1 MGSGAYCDVAA
12 SKDASSAAHGVTN
25 SRSAKGANRRVYL
38 ADSQGWAATFEFD
51 ETLRRNALKAVN
63 ALLGRGL
70 TLYML
75 SGDTQAAAGH
85 VAQQLG
91 LQNFHGDCSPE
102 DKLAFMKALQAK
114 GCKVMMVGDGLNDGP
129 TLAAADVSVA
139 IGAAVPL
146 AQAQSDLVIPGAQ
159 LFLLPAM
166 LSQAKSTLRIVR
178 QNLAWAAIYNASCV
192 PLALAGFLPAWLA
205 GLGMALSSL
214 LVIANAARLSQ
225 LKSGL

>member
-1 MGSGAYCDVAA
+1 
-12 SKDASSAAHGVTN
+12 
-25 SRSAKGANRRVYL
+25 
-38 ADSQGWAATFEFD
+38 
-51 ETLRRNALKAVN
+51 
-63 ALLGRGL
+63 
-70 TLYML
+70 
-75 SGDTQAAAGH
+75 
-85 VAQQLG
+85 
-91 LQNFHGDCSPE
+91 
-102 DKLAFMKALQAK
+102 
-114 GCKVMMVGDGLNDGP
+114 MMVGDGLNDGP